1 MPCSVMFCL
10 PPPAT
15 RAAHCSGGLCYGGDD
30 HMAAL
35 MCALCS
41 VWSPQWGVGGTRR
54 ATDHDTLWRRRQK
67 SPGRAA
73 WWHGA
78 PAHPNGSRGAPGC
91 SSRVS
96 RPILSVTRCARRV
109 RLRVH
114 ARARRAWPN
123 PRLPPLR
130 HSRALALQGR
140 EPSWRTTPV
149 ASVACGRC
157 KLLPVLYFGPQRYTS
172 PAPHALPCTYLQ
184 SPPFNGWCRG
194 RLH

>member
-1 MPCSVMFCL
+1 MSLQIHQCLPVLAVVFLRLRQRCSGVWVPCSVMFCL

-114 ARARRAWPN
+114 ARAARLAKPATAAAASQPRPCSAGARAKLAYYSGSICSMWP
-123 PRLPPLR
+123 L
-130 HSRALALQGR
+130 
-140 EPSWRTTPV
+140 
-149 ASVACGRC
+149 
-157 KLLPVLYFGPQRYTS
+157 
-172 PAPHALPCTYLQ
+172 
-184 SPPFNGWCRG
+184 
-194 RLH
+194 